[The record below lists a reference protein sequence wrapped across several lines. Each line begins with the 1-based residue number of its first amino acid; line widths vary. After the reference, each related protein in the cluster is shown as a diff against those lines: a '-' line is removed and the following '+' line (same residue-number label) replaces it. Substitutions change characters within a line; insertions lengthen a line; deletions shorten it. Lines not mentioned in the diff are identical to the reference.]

1 MEDAYPS
8 SYFAS
13 NMEIVHNFSSLLL
26 FSLETPRLLKKKRRI
41 KWGGGGERL
50 LIESSQSADN
60 IDRKMCLLAFLLN

>member
-13 NMEIVHNFSSLLL
+13 NMEIVHKFSSLLL

-41 KWGGGGERL
+41 KWGGGGGGVEL
-50 LIESSQSADN
+50 
-60 IDRKMCLLAFLLN
+60 FGY